1 MRIKIRT
8 ISKRIKMKNKK
19 KNINHKKKNIN
30 HKKSIKTKNKIDATI
45 LKKKHKN
52 NKI

>member
-1 MRIKIRT
+1 
-8 ISKRIKMKNKK
+8 MKDK
-19 KNINHKKKNIN
+19 KNNIN

-45 LKKKHKN
+45 IKKKQKN

>member
-1 MRIKIRT
+1 
-8 ISKRIKMKNKK
+8 MKNKKKNINHKK